1 MVALLDLVTLIVS
14 VRGLGVRVP
23 LRDLET
29 LTVPLR
35 VMDGL
40 LDFVA
45 VPLEDWLF
53 VKLELTVSIPLVLR
67 VAKSV
72 VGAVEGLLERE

>member
-14 VRGLGVRVP
+14 VRGLGVLVP
-23 LRDLET
+23 LLDLVT

-45 VPLEDWLF
+45 VPLEDWLC
-53 VKLELTVSIPLVLR
+53 VILVLNDSIPLLLR
-67 VAKSV
+67 VAKRV
-72 VGAVEGLLERE
+72 VGAEEGLLERE